1 MTESIFLIPGFG
13 RLIIEAISRRDY
25 PVIQGVA
32 LFSAVVYIVI
42 NLGVDVLY
50 TYLNP
55 RVRLVADQAMTASA
69 AATLDDRGPGSV
81 RRLLRRPPVAIGVV
95 TVALIVGAAIAAPL
109 VAPYGPAANDFDAL
123 LSGPTLSHP
132 FGTDELGRDVLSR
145 VIWGARV
152 SMQAGVLS
160 TLLAAAVAI
169 PVGLI
174 SGYYRGPVDG
184 TVTRVNDAA
193 LAFPYLIVAVLLS
206 VILGPSLLTATVAIG
221 IVQIPKLLRVTRGE
235 VLSLRE
241 EGFVAAAVADGAP
254 DRSVMFRHILPNAF
268 NVLLVQ
274 VTVMLPFA
282 ILAEATLSFLGLGV
296 QPPTPSWGVMLT
308 AAQPYMGP
316 APWLVIVPGLAILL
330 TALSFNLVGRWP
342 ARRARPEAGPMSAV
356 LEVEGLSVRIALP
369 SGRAVQAVDRV
380 SLAVEEGEIV
390 AVVGESGCG
399 KTMLAMSILGLL
411 PEGGEITEGRVLL
424 AGRGPS
430 ERLGRTHPAD
440 PRRSDRHGVPGADG
454 RPEPGADRGPPGR

>member
-1 MTESIFLIPGFG
+1 
-13 RLIIEAISRRDY
+13 
-25 PVIQGVA
+25 
-32 LFSAVVYIVI
+32 
-42 NLGVDVLY
+42 
-50 TYLNP
+50 
-55 RVRLVADQAMTASA
+55 MTASA

-81 RRLLRRPPVAIGVV
+81 RRLLRRPPVAIGLV
-95 TVALIVGAAIAAPL
+95 TVSLIVGAAIAAPI

-132 FGTDELGRDVLSR
+132 LGTDELGRDVLSR

-174 SGYYRGPVDG
+174 SGYYRGVVDG
-184 TVTRVNDAA
+184 AVTRVNDAA

-241 EGFVAAAVADGAP
+241 EGFVAAAIADGAP

-330 TALSFNLVGRWP
+330 TALSFNLVGDGLRD
-342 ARRARPEAGPMSAV
+342 V
-356 LEVEGLSVRIALP
+356 LDPKLVR
-369 SGRAVQAVDRV
+369 
-380 SLAVEEGEIV
+380 
-390 AVVGESGCG
+390 
-399 KTMLAMSILGLL
+399 
-411 PEGGEITEGRVLL
+411 
-424 AGRGPS
+424 
-430 ERLGRTHPAD
+430 
-440 PRRSDRHGVPGADG
+440 
-454 RPEPGADRGPPGR
+454 